1 MKPYPLPSSWPSLT
15 PAGYF
20 VIRQAQGYTYRRVV
34 GTKLVRRKGKARR
47 VRQNVY
53 RTITVRG
60 RKVLAWVVQLPAYRE
75 RWFNVGSYQE
85 GIENAR
91 EQEGFKVTQ
100 RDMEIFHSSPA
111 SDVIH
116 TTEEYDSQGHS
127 RGAGE
132 PTLFVWKDKK
142 LPTALKIPSA
152 SPRLRVR
159 PFRMVRIWF
168 WIYHNDLEEYRIWC
182 RSSTIF
188 QSNFKESW
196 DFALKLY
203 EQVVED
209 ISENE
214 KLDYLEVHGLVAWT
228 AYTLGQ
234 RARRNDRRKV
244 EKESG
249 GSR

>member
-20 VIRQAQGYTYRRVV
+20 VIRQAPGYSYK
-34 GTKLVRRKGKARR
+34 KLVGSRLVKRKGKKRR

-53 RTITVRG
+53 KTITVKG
-60 RKVLAWVVQLPAYRE
+60 RRVLAWVVQFPALRE
-75 RWFNVGSYQE
+75 RWFNVADYQE

-116 TTEEYDSQGHS
+116 TTEEYDAKGHS
-127 RGAGE
+127 KGAGE
-132 PTLFVWKDKK
+132 PTLFVWRDKK
-142 LPTALKIPSA
+142 LPTRLKVFG
-152 SPRLRVR
+152 RKQ

-168 WIYHNDLEEYRIWC
+168 WIFHNDLEEYRIWC
-182 RSSTIF
+182 RSSTIYE
-188 QSNFKESW
+188 SNFKESW

-203 EQVVED
+203 DQVVED
-209 ISENE
+209 IADNE
-214 KLDYLEVHGLVAWT
+214 RLDYLEVHGLVAWT
-228 AYTLGQ
+228 AYTLGE
-234 RARRNDRRKV
+234 RARRNDRRRI